1 MNVKKNDREKA
12 KEIYLEHDGKIPL
25 VDIAE
30 QIGRPPGTV
39 RGWKSKDNWDDYL
52 SGTLQDKMERSKT
65 TEQSKTKK
73 KKQKKTVAKK
83 IIKEV
88 VANEE
93 LTDKQQLFCI
103 YYLKYFNATKAYQK
117 AYGTNYDTS
126 MRAGHRLLRN
136 VEIKQQIEKLKAE
149 RMHGIY
155 LDGKDILQKYID
167 IAFADITDYVEF
179 GQEDIVLK
187 DDAGNPL
194 LDKNGEEITILRNYV
209 NFKSSDE
216 VDGTIISEV
225 SKGKDGVKIK
235 LQDKMKALD
244 FLSKHIG
251 LLSAQDQVKIE
262 TEKTKTQKLQLEI
275 EKIEGD
281 DNTQAAE
288 IWVENL
294 LKLYEEEGNKDG
306 QRTH

>member
-1 MNVKKNDREKA
+1 MSVKKNDREKA

-117 AYGTNYDTS
+117 AYGCARNTADAN
-126 MRAGHRLLRN
+126 GPRLLGNAR
-136 VEIKQQIEKLKAE
+136 IKQQIEKLKAE
-149 RMHGIY
+149 RMEGIY
-155 LDGKDILQKYID
+155 L
-167 IAFADITDYVEF
+167 
-179 GQEDIVLK
+179 
-187 DDAGNPL
+187 
-194 LDKNGEEITILRNYV
+194 
-209 NFKSSDE
+209 
-216 VDGTIISEV
+216 
-225 SKGKDGVKIK
+225 
-235 LQDKMKALD
+235 
-244 FLSKHIG
+244 
-251 LLSAQDQVKIE
+251 
-262 TEKTKTQKLQLEI
+262 
-275 EKIEGD
+275 EG
-281 DNTQAAE
+281 
-288 IWVENL
+288 
-294 LKLYEEEGNKDG
+294 
-306 QRTH
+306 

>member
-1 MNVKKNDREKA
+1 MNVKKNDRERA

-25 VDIAE
+25 IDIAE

-52 SGTLQDKMERSKT
+52 SGTLQKKTERSRT
-65 TEQSKTKK
+65 TDQPKIRKR
-73 KKQKKTVAKK
+73 KQKEIEAKK
-83 IIKEV
+83 IINEV

-117 AYGTNYDTS
+117 AYGCDYLTAN
-126 MRAGHRLLRN
+126 ANGPRLLVN
-136 VEIKQQIEKLKAE
+136 ASIKQQIEKLKAE
-149 RMHGIY
+149 RMEGIY

-179 GQEDIVLK
+179 GQEEIVLK
-187 DDAGNPL
+187 DDKGNPL
-194 LDKNGEEITILRNYV
+194 LDKNGQEITILRNYV
-209 NFKSSDE
+209 NFKDSNE

-244 FLSKHIG
+244 FLANNIG
-251 LLSAQDQVKIE
+251 LLSVQDQIRVE
-262 TEKTKTQKLQLEI
+262 SEKAKMQRLQLEI
-275 EKIEGD
+275 DNMLGEDTGKETEEWVKAIEEI
-281 DNTQAAE
+281 AAKRRQE
-288 IWVENL
+288 
-294 LKLYEEEGNKDG
+294 DG
-306 QRTH
+306 